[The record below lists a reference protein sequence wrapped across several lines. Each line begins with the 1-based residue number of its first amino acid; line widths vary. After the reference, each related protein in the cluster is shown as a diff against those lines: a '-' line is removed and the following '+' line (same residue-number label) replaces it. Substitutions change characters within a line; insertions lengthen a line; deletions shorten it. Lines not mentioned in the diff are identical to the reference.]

1 MPGVCGQSRGH
12 ILGALIPRP
21 NGKLTGGAISDP
33 GISRLID
40 LAKQQALALDKSAS
54 ARLPGSDARASVDVG
69 KTRNRREATASP
81 GFSWATKV
89 RAATREQWKNPL
101 SRGGHALL
109 VNTGLTGV
117 LGFAYWTVAARLFST
132 YAVGVA
138 GALVAATTLFSGIGQ
153 LNLSGMLM
161 RFLPRAREK
170 SRKLVLTTYAC
181 AVGASGLLASVSLV
195 GVRLF
200 ASPGSPLRLDTLES
214 VALVLAVTA
223 TAIFTIQDSVLIGLR
238 RAIWVPVE
246 NGSFGVAKIGLL
258 FVLAPLG
265 TAFAVFGAW
274 MIPLTLTIPLIS
286 AALFFRFLPQAPRF
300 GRTVSFGRR
309 MRAKILRFTVG
320 DATGGLFTQAW
331 TNLLPVIITVSLGPS
346 ANALFFT
353 SFLFSS
359 TLDQV
364 ATNYASPLIVEIA
377 HVPDKMVTLIRSALR
392 HIFVIVFPAAAG
404 LALMSPLLLRVFGE
418 KYVSAVPL
426 LCLLVIACL
435 PKAISVVFY
444 AYCRVQRTT
453 NRSAVLQ
460 AYVCVV
466 TLVTVVLLAR
476 SIGLTGIGVVILLVQ
491 TSGAAVS
498 WWSLRRELRLVEQ
511 VPASGSP

>member
-1 MPGVCGQSRGH
+1 M
-12 ILGALIPRP
+12 GALIPRP
-21 NGKLTGGAISDP
+21 NGKLADGAASDV
-33 GISRLID
+33 GVSQLIH

-54 ARLPGSDARASVDVG
+54 ANLANSDDQSPVDMG
-69 KTRNRREATASP
+69 APPNRREALASP
-81 GFSWATKV
+81 TSSWATKV
-89 RAATREQWKNPL
+89 RAATRQQWMSPL
-101 SRGGHALL
+101 SRGGLALL

-153 LNLSGMLM
+153 LNMSGMLM
-161 RFLPRAREK
+161 RFLPRARGR
-170 SRKLVLTTYAC
+170 SRKLVLTTYAY
-181 AVGASGLLASVSLV
+181 AAGASGLLAAISLV
-195 GVRLF
+195 GVRIF
-200 ASPGSPLRLDTLES
+200 ASRASPLRLDTIES

-238 RAIWVPVE
+238 RAVWVPVE

-265 TAFAVFGAW
+265 TAFAVFSAW
-274 MIPLTLTIPLIS
+274 MIPLTLTIPVIS
-286 AALFFRFLPQAPRF
+286 AALFLRFLPKAPRF
-300 GRTVSFGRR
+300 GRAVSLGRR
-309 MRAKILRFTVG
+309 MRAKIVRFTVG

-331 TNLLPVIITVSLGPS
+331 TNLLPVIITASLGPR

-377 HVPDKMVTLIRSALR
+377 HAPDKMATLIRSTLR
-392 HIFVIVFPAAAG
+392 HIFVIVIPAVVG
-404 LALMSPLLLRVFGE
+404 MALMSPWLLRVFGE

-426 LCLLVIACL
+426 MCLLLIACI
-435 PKAISVVFY
+435 PKAVSVVFY

-453 NRSAVLQ
+453 NKSAALQACICVATLSAVVLRAQ
-460 AYVCVV
+460 SIG
-466 TLVTVVLLAR
+466 LVGIGLVVLL
-476 SIGLTGIGVVILLVQ
+476 VQ
-491 TSGAAVS
+491 ISGAAVS
-498 WWSLRRELRLVEQ
+498 WWFLRRQLRLVEQ
-511 VPASGSP
+511 PSH

>member
-1 MPGVCGQSRGH
+1 MPGLCGQSRGH
-12 ILGALIPRP
+12 VLGALIPRP
-21 NGKLTGGAISDP
+21 NGKLGSGATSDP
-33 GISRLID
+33 GISQLID
-40 LAKQQALALDKSAS
+40 LAKQQALALDRSA
-54 ARLPGSDARASVDVG
+54 ANLPNFDGRAPGSVG
-69 KTRNRREATASP
+69 KSLDRREATASP
-81 GFSWATKV
+81 GSTWTTKV
-89 RAATREQWKNPL
+89 RAATKEQWKNPL

-109 VNTGLTGV
+109 VNTGLTGI

-181 AVGASGLLASVSLV
+181 AAAASGLLASVSLV

-238 RAIWVPVE
+238 RTIWVPIE

-265 TAFAVFGAW
+265 TAFAIFGAW
-274 MIPLTLTIPLIS
+274 MIPLTLTIPMIS

-309 MRAKILRFTVG
+309 MRAKIVRFTVG

-331 TNLLPVIITVSLGPS
+331 TYLLPVIIAASLGPS

-377 HVPDKMVTLIRSALR
+377 HAPDKMATLIRSTLR
-392 HIFVIVFPAAAG
+392 HIFVVVFPAVSA
-404 LALMSPLLLRVFGE
+404 LVLMSPLLLRIFGV

-426 LCLLVIACL
+426 LCLLLVACL
-435 PKAISVVFY
+435 PKAVSVVFY

-460 AYVCVV
+460 AYICVV
-466 TLVTVVLLAR
+466 TLSAVALLAQ

-491 TSGAAVS
+491 MSGAAVS

-511 VPASGSP
+511 VSVSGSP